1 MRSRNRFVQEG
12 KSSCNLGTRTR
23 MRSHSRNLWDP
34 YLGAQIE
41 KEPSNGQLKKKC
53 DSGRRYSPLKP
64 RSMRGSLRVM
74 EEFASGLSGSVSEWV
89 KMFVVEIREAYVLR
103 GG

>member
-1 MRSRNRFVQEG
+1 
-12 KSSCNLGTRTR
+12 
-23 MRSHSRNLWDP
+23 
-34 YLGAQIE
+34 
-41 KEPSNGQLKKKC
+41 
-53 DSGRRYSPLKP
+53 
-64 RSMRGSLRVM
+64 MRGSLRVM